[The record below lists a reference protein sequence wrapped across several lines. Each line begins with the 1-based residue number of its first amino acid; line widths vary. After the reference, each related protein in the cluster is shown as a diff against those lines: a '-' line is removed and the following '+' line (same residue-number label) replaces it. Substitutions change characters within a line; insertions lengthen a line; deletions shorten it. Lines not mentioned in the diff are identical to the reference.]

1 MPDDFKQIGE
11 VFNED
16 AFNKIREVV
25 SQSEVVEKFEKIFPE
40 FKKIAIAKKVRN
52 GILFLRVENAVWRS
66 ELHLNKSLMIE
77 KINAHFDKKVVNN
90 IKFI

>member
-1 MPDDFKQIGE
+1 MPDDFKQIGD

-25 SQSEVVEKFEKIFPE
+25 SQNEVVEKFGEIFPE
-40 FKKIAIAKKVRN
+40 FKKIARAKKVRN
-52 GILFLRVENAVWRS
+52 GILFLRVENSVWRS
-66 ELHLNKSLMIE
+66 ELHLNKSIMIE
-77 KINAHFDKKVVNN
+77 KVNKHFEKKVISN